1 MRNKL
6 PHYIMIIC
14 IIFKYKYTKV
24 DKFFVILVIS
34 LVPFLYFLYFS
45 PSFSFISFTII
56 QITENNLYRSYK
68 IIRIFNN
75 FILIFLLL
83 LLSKFSIQNY
93 ISNFVQYIT
102 ILQLEINLQKIIKY
116 FYKTCN

>member
-34 LVPFLYFLYFS
+34 LVPLLHFFIFLSFFFFYFS
-45 PSFSFISFTII
+45 YYYT
-56 QITENNLYRSYK
+56 
-68 IIRIFNN
+68 
-75 FILIFLLL
+75 
-83 LLSKFSIQNY
+83 NY
-93 ISNFVQYIT
+93 
-102 ILQLEINLQKIIKY
+102 
-116 FYKTCN
+116 